1 MPNAPLRPCAEAGCP
16 ALVVRGR
23 CPVHTQVQEQR
34 RGSRISRGYDKHW
47 LKLRA
52 WFMQQ
57 PEHQLCVVCTRQG
70 RVTRTAEVDHIVPFR
85 GVHDPKRLD
94 PNNLQPLCIVH
105 HREKTSRG
113 GS

>member
-34 RGSRISRGYDKHW
+34 RGSRIDRGYDKHW

-57 PEHQLCVVCTRQG
+57 PEHQLCAECRKQG
-70 RVTRTAEVDHIVPFR
+70 TVTLTAEVDHVVPFR
-85 GVHDPKRLD
+85 GLDDPLRLD
-94 PNNLQPLCIVH
+94 VANLQGLCIYH
-105 HREKTSRG
+105 HRRKTRTQ
-113 GS
+113 